1 MVIGFF
7 LTLSYKSVLR
17 AMMMNVSYEKTID
30 TTDDMLASE
39 RTLMLAGDSV
49 LPLFLESD
57 PRAKATELAKG
68 AVQTYNYGTGSEDE
82 LRHLHEG

>member
-1 MVIGFF
+1 
-7 LTLSYKSVLR
+7 
-17 AMMMNVSYEKTID
+17 
-30 TTDDMLASE
+30 MLASE